1 MSEIEIPPYFICPIS
16 LEIMKDPVTVPTG
29 ITYDRDAIERW
40 IFTRPDPTCPVTKQP
55 IDPAHDPL
63 IPNITLRRLIQ
74 SWCTLHAPD
83 GFQRIPTPKAPF
95 GKAELSK
102 IIDQARRRTAG
113 PQTRIKCLQNLRS
126 IASQNQTNKRCME
139 SAGAHE
145 FLASLIIE
153 NAPRASSGAETSDD
167 LSDSRKTCDEA
178 LAILSG
184 LELSNPGLK
193 ALARPELVMSLT
205 LVMRL
210 GSYESRAYAIALL
223 RSVLE
228 AADDSSLLTNLRPDL
243 FIELRHTLDDQV
255 SQKATK
261 ETLKTLIVACPWGR
275 NRIKAVESGLVP
287 VLVEL
292 LLDSFDKRVC
302 EMMLTVLDLLCQCAE
317 GRAGLLGH
325 GAGLAVVSKKILRV
339 SGHASERAVRI
350 VSSVSRFCAGPGV
363 LHEMVQVGVV
373 SKLCLVVRVD
383 CGLKTKERAREIL
396 RMHSKAWRDL
406 PCLPRDLV
414 SSSL

>member
-1 MSEIEIPPYFICPIS
+1 MVGVSPSLTRGLEFEPRECSCVKTLEVELCRPCGLTRLDSGLVGPLGDSETGRAEPVMPAWLGQRDLVCPTI
-16 LEIMKDPVTVPTG
+16 KT
-29 ITYDRDAIERW
+29 
-40 IFTRPDPTCPVTKQP
+40 QP
-55 IDPAHDPL
+55 Q
-63 IPNITLRRLIQ
+63 R
-74 SWCTLHAPD
+74 
-83 GFQRIPTPKAPF
+83 FQRLPTPKAPF
-95 GKAELSK
+95 RKAELSK
-102 IIDQARRRTAG
+102 IIDQARRKTFG
-113 PQTRIKCLQNLRS
+113 PQTLIKCLQNLRS

-145 FLASLIIE
+145 FLASLIID
-153 NAPRASSGAETSDD
+153 NAPRASTGTETSDD
-167 LSDSRKTCDEA
+167 FIESRKTCEEA
-178 LAILSG
+178 LAILCG
-184 LELSNPGLK
+184 LDLSELGLK
-193 ALARPELVMSLT
+193 ALARPELVESLT

-223 RSVLE
+223 RPVLE
-228 AADDSSLLTNLRPDL
+228 AADDDPSLLTNLHPDL
-243 FIELRHTLDDQV
+243 FTELRHALDHQV
-255 SQKATK
+255 SQKSTR
-261 ETLKTLIVACPWGR
+261 ETLKTLIAACPWGR
-275 NRIKAVESGLVP
+275 NRVKAVESGLVP

-350 VSSVSRFCAGPGV
+350 LSSVSRFCAGPGV